1 MHRIFIVED
10 HPAIRAAFTS
20 LVDRETDMEVCGSA
34 ATAAIA
40 LAEIPS
46 LNPDMVLVDLS
57 LPDMDGF
64 AATRAIRLQEAQHN
78 GHIPIIAMTANA
90 MQGDRERCL
99 AAGMNEFIA
108 KPCEPAKLFQIML
121 KCLSREPV

>member
-10 HPAIRAAFTS
+10 HPAIREAFTS

-40 LAEIPS
+40 LAEIPA

-64 AATRAIRLQEAQHN
+64 ALIQKLRTDQPDLVCLIVSGHPPRQYEEFARLAGAVGYLDKVDSHIHLIPMIRSILGADT
-78 GHIPIIAMTANA
+78 P
-90 MQGDRERCL
+90 
-99 AAGMNEFIA
+99 
-108 KPCEPAKLFQIML
+108 P
-121 KCLSREPV
+121 